1 MTNGRAAASLLESS
15 FIHTSAFESRFDVV
29 IVDMDGRVDSL
40 SESKVNMNQ
49 ASKATAGNNVAT
61 ANFQINVL
69 CRMNIKVPKFRPP
82 LVHLVYIN
90 VKIISKPFPSLCGG
104 HERNSPRTVALLR
117 PVKYIAKQSGPR
129 PRPSSMFRQWRP
141 RPDARRVDDARRL
154 ARCFLQSF
162 ISLPSFRC
170 RTCSSS

>member
-49 ASKATAGNNVAT
+49 ASKTTAGNNVAT

-104 HERNSPRTVALLR
+104 HERNSPRTDGGTSSASEIHCKAVGAAAAAVVDVPSMAAETGR
-117 PVKYIAKQSGPR
+117 PTSRRRKTFSAMF
-129 PRPSSMFRQWRP
+129 PSK
-141 RPDARRVDDARRL
+141 L
-154 ARCFLQSF
+154 YFLT
-162 ISLPSFRC
+162 FRC
-170 RTCSSS
+170 RSCSSS